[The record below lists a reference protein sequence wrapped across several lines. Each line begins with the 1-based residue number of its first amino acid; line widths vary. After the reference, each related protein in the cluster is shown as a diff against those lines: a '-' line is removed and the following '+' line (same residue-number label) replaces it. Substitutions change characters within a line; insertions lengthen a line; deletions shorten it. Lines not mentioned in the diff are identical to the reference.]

1 MMKLKQC
8 LKYYWITR
16 DNIMK
21 NRDEKVRD
29 FLDNTA
35 MYILLIISIPFMLV
49 VMGLSKLAE
58 LISKKK

>member
-1 MMKLKQC
+1 MKSRAER
-8 LKYYWITR
+8 IS
-16 DNIMK
+16 
-21 NRDEKVRD
+21 D

-35 MYILLIISIPFMLV
+35 MYILLIISVLFMLV

>member
-1 MMKLKQC
+1 MKS
-8 LKYYWITR
+8 R
-16 DNIMK
+16 A
-21 NRDEKVRD
+21 EKMSD

-49 VMGLSKLAE
+49 VMGLSQLAE

>member
-1 MMKLKQC
+1 MGKVVKMKS
-8 LKYYWITR
+8 R
-16 DNIMK
+16 A
-21 NRDEKVRD
+21 EKMSD

-35 MYILLIISIPFMLV
+35 MYILLIISVPFMLV

>member
-1 MMKLKQC
+1 MKS
-8 LKYYWITR
+8 R
-16 DNIMK
+16 A
-21 NRDEKVRD
+21 EKMSD

-58 LISKKK
+58 LIAKRNN

>member
-1 MMKLKQC
+1 MKS
-8 LKYYWITR
+8 R
-16 DNIMK
+16 A
-21 NRDEKVRD
+21 EKMSD

-58 LISKKK
+58 SISKKK

>member
-1 MMKLKQC
+1 MRKVVKMKS
-8 LKYYWITR
+8 R
-16 DNIMK
+16 A
-21 NRDEKVRD
+21 EKMSD

>member
-1 MMKLKQC
+1 MKSR
-8 LKYYWITR
+8 TER
-16 DNIMK
+16 M
-21 NRDEKVRD
+21 RD

-58 LISKKK
+58 LITKKK

>member
-1 MMKLKQC
+1 MKSR
-8 LKYYWITR
+8 TER
-16 DNIMK
+16 MS
-21 NRDEKVRD
+21 D

-58 LISKKK
+58 LITKKK

>member
-1 MMKLKQC
+1 MRKVVKMKS
-8 LKYYWITR
+8 R
-16 DNIMK
+16 A
-21 NRDEKVRD
+21 EKMCD

>member
-1 MMKLKQC
+1 MKS
-8 LKYYWITR
+8 R
-16 DNIMK
+16 A
-21 NRDEKVRD
+21 EKISD

>member
-1 MMKLKQC
+1 MK
-8 LKYYWITR
+8 IR
-16 DNIMK
+16 AERIS
-21 NRDEKVRD
+21 D

-35 MYILLIISIPFMLV
+35 MYILLIVSVPFMLV

>member
-1 MMKLKQC
+1 MKS
-8 LKYYWITR
+8 R
-16 DNIMK
+16 A
-21 NRDEKVRD
+21 EKMGD

-35 MYILLIISIPFMLV
+35 MYILLIITVPFMLV